1 MMTRKEF
8 DKLMDKYGNY
18 TYGWD
23 AATSDEEAL
32 ICQKGMKD
40 TADKIW
46 TEIENASLRPGNS
59 RKGR

>member
-1 MMTRKEF
+1 MDRKEF
-8 DKLMDKYGNY
+8 DKLMDEYGNY

-32 ICQKGMKD
+32 TCQKGMKD

-46 TEIENASLRPGNS
+46 ASIEKPPYPPRIIH
-59 RKGR
+59 